1 MNEELKKNL
10 ETVRSMLEIMR
21 RYEHALHVMN
31 YDMETICPPAAM
43 EEEGATIAFLQ
54 TEGFKIRMSD
64 AFIKA
69 SEYLYEHRF
78 GSGTEDEPGEDG
90 LDELDRKLAV
100 LRHLTRNGQ
109 EARKNRVQIR
119 VRYFSPCM
127 DENSSA
133 YGDGG
138 IYKTVSGICRKID
151 TVSGTITVDDH
162 VLPIEDITDI
172 DGELFRETAY
182 GTGRDGGV

>member
-1 MNEELKKNL
+1 MDRKNAAP
-10 ETVRSMLEIMR
+10 EIGYMPIP
-21 RYEHALHVMN
+21 V
-31 YDMETICPPAAM
+31 
-43 EEEGATIAFLQ
+43 
-54 TEGFKIRMSD
+54 GFKYRDVFLHGRPRHEKYDDFWRRHPPMDLVHRAKIFSPFD
-64 AFIKA
+64 ALAGFDECIAGK
-69 SEYLYEHRF
+69 EILYTERRVL
-78 GSGTEDEPGEDG
+78 SGEEKE
-90 LDELDRKLAV
+90 ELDRKLAV